1 MTNYICMK
9 CGQETNNP
17 HFDLVSGVVRCP
29 TCLEQESGLLGKLR
43 GMEENESTDHP
54 RS

>member
-29 TCLEQESGLLGKLR
+29 TCLEQEGGLLGKLR
-43 GMEENESTDHP
+43 GMDEHESTNHP
-54 RS
+54 QP